1 MSIDPLSEQVISLRD
16 AAKVFSKNTVGKHPH
31 ISAIYR
37 YTTTGCRGIILESV
51 QAGSV
56 RCTSREAVAR
66 FINALTE
73 QVELPKRREPS
84 ESKAAD
90 DAGQILDATLFA
102 SRRKDSSAGTD
113 GDQGGHSE

>member
-1 MSIDPLSEQVISLRD
+1 MPINPLDEQLISLKE
-16 AAKVFSKNTVGKHPH
+16 AAKVFPKNARGKHPH
-31 ISAIYR
+31 ISALYR
-37 YTTTGCRGIILESV
+37 YTTTGCRGVILESV
-51 QAGSV
+51 QAGST

-113 GDQGGHSE
+113 GDQGGQSS

>member
-1 MSIDPLSEQVISLRD
+1 MSIDPLKEQPISLRD
-16 AAKVFSKNTVGKHPH
+16 GAKLFAKNAQGKHPH
-31 ISAIYR
+31 VSCLYR
-37 YTTTGCRGIILESV
+37 YTNTGCRGVVLESI

-113 GDQGGHSE
+113 GDQGVHSE